1 MNLIVHSPFPAGC
14 TLEDARA
21 IAKAKPIMSGTLHLR
36 DSFPALPWSM
46 EELVGSEW
54 RNLYTGSLS
63 RIVRIGKDRWG
74 QSVLV
79 EDDRILP
86 VPPYGK
92 VVLSLG
98 LWWKT
103 AGRREIYVVENEIR
117 VDVLPPDLQ
126 MAYALRD
133 IEHLMANIEHN
144 SEVRWQLDDLDFA
157 RAYARSLAQKFGLP
171 LPEVMSNIGRTGQLL
186 LF

>member
-1 MNLIVHSPFPAGC
+1 M
-14 TLEDARA
+14 
-21 IAKAKPIMSGTLHLR
+21 
-36 DSFPALPWSM
+36 
-46 EELVGSEW
+46 
-54 RNLYTGSLS
+54 S
-63 RIVRIGKDRWG
+63 RIL
-74 QSVLV
+74 LV

-86 VPPYGK
+86 VLPDGE

-103 AGRREIYVVENEIR
+103 ADRREMYVVENEIR

-126 MAYALRD
+126 MAYALHD
-133 IEHLMANIEHN
+133 IEHLMANIERN
-144 SEVRWQLDDLDFA
+144 SKGRRQLDDLEFV

-186 LF
+186 F